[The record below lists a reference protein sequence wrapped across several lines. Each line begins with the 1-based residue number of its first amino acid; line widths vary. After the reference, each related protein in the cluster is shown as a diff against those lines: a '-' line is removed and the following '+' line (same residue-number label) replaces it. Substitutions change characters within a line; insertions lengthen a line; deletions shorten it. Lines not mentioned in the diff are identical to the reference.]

1 VSSEVAGNGYWAGFL
16 ARGRPAEHGQNPTEH
31 SEKRQALTM
40 AFTKTGYLLSWGK
53 PSRVILS
60 LKADMEDIQKDQ
72 EFLEYVVKSLV
83 NHPEDVKTTRE
94 LDDRGVKITLH
105 VNPEDMGYII
115 GRQGQTA
122 RALRIL
128 LKIVGA
134 KTDARVSMVI
144 FEPEEMRR
152 LHQEKKATMAP
163 LMGAVAVSA
172 PSTVKV
178 HGDSGLVSDDDL
190 SDLGI

>member
-1 VSSEVAGNGYWAGFL
+1 M
-16 ARGRPAEHGQNPTEH
+16 AE
-31 SEKRQALTM
+31 K
-40 AFTKTGYLLSWGK
+40 F
-53 PSRVILS
+53 
-60 LKADMEDIQKDQ
+60 KDQ

-83 NHPEDVKTTRE
+83 NHPEDVKTDRE
-94 LDDRGVKITLH
+94 IDDRGVKITLH

-134 KTDARVSMVI
+134 KDNARVSMVI
-144 FEPEEMRR
+144 YEPEEMRR
-152 LHQEKKATMAP
+152 QHQEKKASMPATESREPRASHEP
-163 LMGAVAVSA
+163 RSHGA
-172 PSTVKV
+172 
-178 HGDSGLVSDDDL
+178 SGLVSDADL